1 MEEQVILVDEQ
12 DRATGTMEKLAAHR
26 DGLLHRAISVF
37 IFDDQGRLLLQQRA
51 AHKYHTANL
60 WTNTCCSHPMPGE
73 KALDAAH
80 RRLREEMGMEAD
92 LSFAFAFKY
101 RAAFDNGLTEHEI
114 DHVFIGY
121 SNHQPAPNPA
131 EVADYRW
138 LNQTDIERGVN
149 AQPDAY
155 TAWFKLIYQRVFEH
169 LQAGTS

>member
-12 DRATGTMEKLAAHR
+12 DRAIGTMEKLAAHR
-26 DGLLHRAISVF
+26 EGLLHRAISVF

-73 KALDAAH
+73 NVLDAAH

-92 LSFAFAFKY
+92 LSFAFAFQY
-101 RAAFDNGLTEHEI
+101 RAAFDNGLTEHEV
-114 DHVFIGY
+114 DHVFIGH
-121 SNHQPAPNPA
+121 SSHPPIPNPA

-138 LNQTDIERGVN
+138 LNQSDIEHDVN
-149 AQPDAY
+149 AHPDAY
-155 TAWFKLIYQRVFEH
+155 TAWFKLIYPRVFEWR
-169 LQAGTS
+169 